1 MSCVKLMLGNFWTT
15 PKDGNWL
22 LRDPTM
28 RLEVR
33 TYSTTPWS
41 PGKGEGLEVESIVN
55 DLINYVSAMKPP

>member
-1 MSCVKLMLGNFWTT
+1 MLGNFWTT

-33 TYSTTPWS
+33 TFSTTPWS
-41 PGKGEGLEVESIVN
+41 PGKGEGLEVESIAN
-55 DLINYVSAMKPP
+55 GQ